1 MLKLRCAELSE
12 LPVLVTP
19 NLQWTSASQQNE
31 NGRDEPGHDAIAS
44 VEDR

>member
-19 NLQWTSASQQNE
+19 NLRTSAGQQNE

-44 VEDR
+44 IEDR